1 MPEPTSALYVGVD
14 WGNQTHQVAV
24 LDTARGLRGERGGA
38 HDGPGLHAVASGL
51 AELAAPGTVAVA
63 IEVPHGAVVDT
74 LRERGF
80 AVYALNPR
88 PMDRFRDRDTVAGA
102 KDDRRD
108 AQVLAAALLT
118 DRPAFRRLHVDDPQV
133 VQLRELTRIEA
144 ELSEALRRLAN
155 RRREQLLRFYP
166 QALELC
172 PAADEPWFWALLT
185 QLPTPPAAARRRR
198 GPVAALLR
206 EYRLRRRTAD
216 EVLTVLRRTPL
227 TVAPGTLEAATEHIA
242 LVLPRLELIAT
253 PRRACAPRVETMLAV
268 LAAAGQ
274 HQGHRDVTIRRSFPG
289 VGRVVAATMLAE
301 ASQLLAARAYHRLR
315 ASGGA
320 APVTRQSG
328 KQRGVPMRYAWN
340 PRLRNALYYWAFIA
354 ARHDPATRQ
363 HDEGLRAR
371 GHSQGRALRGVA
383 DRLLAVLIVML
394 KTQTLYDPSR
404 REAKFAA

>member
-1 MPEPTSALYVGVD
+1 MPEPTYALYVGVD

-24 LDTARGLRGERGGA
+24 LDTARGLRGERVGA
-38 HDGPGLHAVASGL
+38 HDGPGLHALASWL

-74 LRERGF
+74 LLERGF

-155 RRREQLLRFYP
+155 RLREQLLRFYP

-185 QLPTPPAAARRRR
+185 QLPTPTAAARRRR

-242 LVLPRLELIAT
+242 LGLPRLELIAT
-253 PRRACAPRVETMLAV
+253 
-268 LAAAGQ
+268 
-274 HQGHRDVTIRRSFPG
+274 
-289 VGRVVAATMLAE
+289 
-301 ASQLLAARAYHRLR
+301 
-315 ASGGA
+315 
-320 APVTRQSG
+320 
-328 KQRGVPMRYAWN
+328 
-340 PRLRNALYYWAFIA
+340 
-354 ARHDPATRQ
+354 
-363 HDEGLRAR
+363 
-371 GHSQGRALRGVA
+371 
-383 DRLLAVLIVML
+383 
-394 KTQTLYDPSR
+394 
-404 REAKFAA
+404 